1 MNRVRHSLLA
11 LTAAVAALLA
21 TLFVATATLA
31 SSLPGQEGFGVA
43 MSSEIP
49 CESQTAICTTDC
61 AVLCQALMV
70 QPPMMDQPASPRT
83 TTYRV
88 RPAVLRSLS
97 VEAEDP
103 PPR

>member
-1 MNRVRHSLLA
+1 MNRLRRSLLA
-11 LTAAVAALLA
+11 LTAGVVALLG

-31 SSLPGQEGFGVA
+31 SSPPHQVGHDGA
-43 MSSEIP
+43 MWSEMP
-49 CESQTAICTTDC
+49 CAPEATVCAPDC
-61 AVLCQALMV
+61 AVLCQALV
-70 QPPMMDQPASPRT
+70 VLPPMIDQRVGHFR

-88 RPAVLRSLS
+88 RTVVLGSLS

>member
-1 MNRVRHSLLA
+1 MNRFRHSLLA

-21 TLFVATATLA
+21 TFFVATATLA
-31 SSLPGQEGFGVA
+31 SSLPGQEGHGVA

-49 CESQTAICTTDC
+49 CEPEAAICATDC
-61 AVLCQALMV
+61 AVLCQALMAP
-70 QPPMMDQPASPRT
+70 PPMMDQPISHRT
-83 TTYRV
+83 TAYRV
-88 RPAVLRSLS
+88 RPALLRSLS